1 VTILVFTSAAT
12 GLAYRN
18 CTDNELEGHWY
29 QIDFYGYRNG
39 EYTSL
44 GDGTLFLAVIE
55 SGGTGYPILGYVY
68 GNTFELTTHLA
79 DEVFVHGIGHV
90 NSDGS
95 ICFNEWNRN
104 VYADNYLMESI

>member
-1 VTILVFTSAAT
+1 MTILVFTSAAA

-68 GNTFELTTHLA
+68 GIPSSLQHIWLTKCSFT
-79 DEVFVHGIGHV
+79 V
-90 NSDGS
+90 SDMLTPTARSVSMNGTAMS
-95 ICFNEWNRN
+95 
-104 VYADNYLMESI
+104 MPTTT